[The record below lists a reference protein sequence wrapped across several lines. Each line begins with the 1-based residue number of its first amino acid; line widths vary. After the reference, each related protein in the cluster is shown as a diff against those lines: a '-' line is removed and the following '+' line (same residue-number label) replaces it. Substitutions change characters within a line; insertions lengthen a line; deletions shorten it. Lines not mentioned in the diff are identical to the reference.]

1 MSGVLSSADD
11 DFCRFS
17 SSLITRRIRRRD
29 RVRHSGEDAATPK
42 PADLT
47 YARRGRRPSR
57 GCRPGGRRRSHESGR
72 TGQTWLCSFGLCGVG
87 GWGLLAADDDRQLAD
102 TIRTQPVDRRR
113 SRMRVIR
120 PELATVHA
128 PPARHVPPAGPLA
141 AHRPAPASRC
151 QPHASP
157 ARTTNARH
165 GRPVLVGRPQR
176 HGDRATRSRQR
187 AATGRAARGE
197 PAGVVGS

>member
-1 MSGVLSSADD
+1 MPTAPQRRGCHHAETRRPHLRASRRATVSWLSSGWAATV
-11 DFCRFS
+11 S
-17 SSLITRRIRRRD
+17 RIRTD
-29 RVRHSGEDAATPK
+29 RSDMVVLLWVMR
-42 PADLT
+42 
-47 YARRGRRPSR
+47 
-57 GCRPGGRRRSHESGR
+57 C
-72 TGQTWLCSFGLCGVG
+72 W